1 MDRKPVTREEMLKRT
16 AFFDKLQP
24 SSRPLVDAVL
34 PQFQRQI
41 FNIIGGGV
49 TEDPTMHIPI
59 RDAEGFHMSI
69 VKAEPQKGTGLHDHT
84 TTEVFMPLQGSWAII
99 WGSEGE
105 NELVLNAW
113 DVVSVP
119 PGVNRGFRN
128 VGTETG
134 HLLVVL
140 EGTDPGRVAWVD
152 SVMSAVR
159 EKGFDLDERGKIVG
173 GEVEA

>member
-1 MDRKPVTREEMLKRT
+1 MDRKPVSREEMLKRT
-16 AFFDKLQP
+16 AFFNKLQP
-24 SSRPLVDAVL
+24 SSMPLVDAVL
-34 PQFQRQI
+34 PQFHRQI

-59 RDAEGFHMSI
+59 RDVSGFHMSI

-84 TTEVFMPLQGSWAII
+84 TVEVFMPLQGSWAII
-99 WGSEGE
+99 WGSDGE
-105 NELVLNAW
+105 NELVLKEW

-128 VGTETG
+128 VGKETG

-152 SVMSAVR
+152 NVMNAVR
-159 EKGFDLDERGKIVG
+159 EKGFDLDEKGKITG
-173 GEVEA
+173 GAVA

>member
-1 MDRKPVTREEMLKRT
+1 MARQTITKEQMLTRVAK
-16 AFFDKLQP
+16 FQDLQP

-128 VGTETG
+128 VGAETG

-140 EGTDPGRVAWVD
+140 EGT
-152 SVMSAVR
+152 
-159 EKGFDLDERGKIVG
+159 
-173 GEVEA
+173 

>member
-1 MDRKPVTREEMLKRT
+1 MIRTAITREAMLKRT
-16 AFFDKLQP
+16 AFFDKLTP

-34 PQFQRQI
+34 PQFHREI

-49 TEDPTMHIPI
+49 TEDPTMEIPI
-59 RDAEGFHMSI
+59 RDVEGFHMSI

-84 TTEVFMPLQGSWAII
+84 TVEVFMPLHGSWAIL
-99 WGSEGE
+99 WGDEGE
-105 NELVLNAW
+105 NELVLNPW

-128 VGTETG
+128 VGSATG

-140 EGTDPGRVAWVD
+140 GGADPGRVAWVD
-152 SVMSAVR
+152 NVMSAVR
-159 EKGFDLDERGKIVG
+159 EKGFDLDDRGKIVG
-173 GEVEA
+173 DAPNA